1 MKIIAELSLIPLGVG
16 LSLSKYIAECE
27 HVLKKKKLTIQLHA
41 EGTNIE
47 GEFDEVFNAIRECIE
62 AVHKL
67 GAPRIVTNVKISSRT
82 DKAETMESRMK
93 SVEKYNQEL
102 KEN

>member
-1 MKIIAELSLIPLGVG
+1 MKVIAELSIIPIGVG

-27 HVLKKKKLTIQLHA
+27 RILKKKGLNIQLHA

-47 GEFDEVFNAIRECIE
+47 GEFNEVFDAIKSCIE

-67 GAPRIVTNVKISSRT
+67 GAPRIVTNLKISSRT
-82 DKAETMESRMK
+82 DKTESMREK
-93 SVEKYNQEL
+93 ISSVENQM
-102 KEN
+102 

>member
-1 MKIIAELSLIPLGVG
+1 MKIIAEFSIIPLGVG

-27 HVLKKKKLTIQLHA
+27 RILKAKGLKVQLHA

-47 GEFDEVFNAIRECIE
+47 GEFNEVIDAVKSCIE

-67 GAPRIVTNVKISSRT
+67 GSPRLITNIKISSRT
-82 DKAETMESRMK
+82 DKDETMQDK
-93 SVEKYNQEL
+93 IASVEKQMS
-102 KEN
+102 

>member
-1 MKIIAELSLIPLGVG
+1 MKIIAELSIIPIGVG

-27 HVLKKKKLTIQLHA
+27 RILKNKGLNIQLHA

-47 GEFDEVFNAIRECIE
+47 GEYDNVLDAIKSCIE

-67 GAPRIVTNVKISSRT
+67 GAHRIVTNIKISSRT
-82 DKAETMESRMK
+82 DKIESMK
-93 SVEKYNQEL
+93 ERISSVENQM
-102 KEN
+102 